1 MCRAVT
7 EGNVILNQTITALL
21 FEGVQIV
28 TESLLSYKARLCE
41 PAVLNCTALY
51 HDSII
56 WRKQTSHDPTPSEIR
71 NSSDG
76 RITILSE
83 IGQLVIHE
91 AKQSDNGT
99 YICTV
104 SNRVSNKEIIAYLNI
119 SKYNNY
125 YFLQSYFNIN
135 TTNSI
140 TGIVASCYHNSH

>member
-21 FEGVQIV
+21 FERVQIV

-51 HDSII
+51 HDSIT
-56 WRKQTSHDPTPSEIR
+56 WRKQVYRDPTPREIR
-71 NSSDG
+71 NSSNG
-76 RITILSE
+76 RITVLSE
-83 IGQLVIHE
+83 TGQLMIHE
-91 AKQSDNGT
+91 TKQSDNGT
-99 YICTV
+99 YFCTA

-125 YFLQSYFNIN
+125 YFLQSYFMIN
-135 TTNSI
+135 TINSI
-140 TGIVASCYHNSH
+140 TGIVASCYHNSY